1 MKSLVTGGAGFIGSS
16 LVEQLV
22 KLGHKVIVLDNLS
35 TGRLSSLNLVK
46 KEIQF
51 VNIDISD
58 SNQFLDNYF
67 DEIDWVFH
75 LAGIADIGASVTY
88 PSNFFNTNVKGTLN
102 VLEAA
107 KKAKIKKFIYA
118 ASASCYGTS
127 DQYPTN
133 EKTRINPK
141 NPYATTKFLG
151 EQLVIDWAKIYHMP
165 NISLRFFNVY
175 GLRSKSKKGYGAVF
189 SIFLTQKLAKAPL
202 TIIGDGYQ
210 TRDFVHVSDVVE
222 AIMAAAR
229 REDNGEIYNVGTGE
243 EVTINKI
250 AEIIGGNKIYVSKR
264 TDEIERSVADISKI
278 KKMLKW
284 HPKISIENGIQM
296 LLQNIDD
303 WINCPVYTPENT
315 IEVTKN

>member
-1 MKSLVTGGAGFIGSS
+1 M
-16 LVEQLV
+16 
-22 KLGHKVIVLDNLS
+22 
-35 TGRLSSLNLVK
+35 
-46 KEIQF
+46 
-51 VNIDISD
+51 
-58 SNQFLDNYF
+58 
-67 DEIDWVFH
+67 
-75 LAGIADIGASVTY
+75 
-88 PSNFFNTNVKGTLN
+88 
-102 VLEAA
+102 
-107 KKAKIKKFIYA
+107 
-118 ASASCYGTS
+118 
-127 DQYPTN
+127 
-133 EKTRINPK
+133 
-141 NPYATTKFLG
+141 
-151 EQLVIDWAKIYHMP
+151 
-165 NISLRFFNVY
+165 
-175 GLRSKSKKGYGAVF
+175 F

-229 REDNGEIYNVGTGE
+229 SEDNGEIYNVGTGE
-243 EVTINKI
+243 EITINKI

-284 HPKISIENGIQM
+284 YPKISIENGIQM